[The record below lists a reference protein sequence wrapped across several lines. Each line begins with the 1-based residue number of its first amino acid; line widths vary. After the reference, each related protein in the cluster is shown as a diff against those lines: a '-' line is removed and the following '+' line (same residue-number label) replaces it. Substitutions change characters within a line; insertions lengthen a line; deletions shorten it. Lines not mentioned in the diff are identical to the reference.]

1 MHLTIY
7 YPQIHIL
14 FDRACLKH
22 NVLGD
27 GILDKYGVFN
37 ATSGVDAILQ
47 IQVQLNSYRRI
58 VIVSRIRIHRLKTS
72 LNLSL
77 KKYHTCNRRDIRI
90 QLSFMRE
97 DYENIIYFVYNR
109 NRILR

>member
-7 YPQIHIL
+7 YSQIHIL
-14 FDRACLKH
+14 FDRAYLKH

-37 ATSGVDAILQ
+37 AILGVDAILL

-58 VIVSRIRIHRLKTS
+58 VIVSRIRILNEV